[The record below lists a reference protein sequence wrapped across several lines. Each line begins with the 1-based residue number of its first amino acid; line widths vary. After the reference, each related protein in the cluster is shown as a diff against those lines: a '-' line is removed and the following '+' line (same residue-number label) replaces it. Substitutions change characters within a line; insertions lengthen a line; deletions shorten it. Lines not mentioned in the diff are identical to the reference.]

1 VHSISL
7 KREPVNHNCT
17 FSFENYNGGNIID
30 RVRRIWIMDLF
41 EVMNRRRAYRSL
53 EPVQITEE
61 IVQAL
66 GESARIA
73 PSCFNNQ
80 PWRYVFVYA
89 EERLKEMF
97 GALSRGNQWA
107 EQASLII
114 AVFSEPDLDCR
125 IQGRDYFL
133 YDTGTATGFLM
144 LKATELGLVA
154 HPIAG
159 FEEPK
164 VKDILHIP
172 EHMTVITLIIVGKHA
187 ATINPLL
194 SEKNVAREKQRPERI
209 EIEDFI
215 YRNSYTEDC
224 V

>member
-1 VHSISL
+1 
-7 KREPVNHNCT
+7 
-17 FSFENYNGGNIID
+17 
-30 RVRRIWIMDLF
+30 MDLF

-66 GESARIA
+66 GESARLA

-89 EERLKEMF
+89 DDRLKEMF
-97 GALSRGNQWA
+97 GALNRINQWA
-107 EQASLII
+107 ERASLII

-133 YDTGTATGFLM
+133 YDIGTATGFLI

-159 FEEPK
+159 FDEPK

-172 EHMTVITLIIVGKHA
+172 EHMTVITLVIVGKHA
-187 ATINPLL
+187 TTINPVL
-194 SEKNVAREKQRPERI
+194 SDKHVEWEKHRPERI

-215 YRNSYTEDC
+215 YRNKYTVD
-224 V
+224 